1 MSAWGTGPF
10 ENDDALDLIGE
21 INESSPDAVGELL
34 AEILTVPDD
43 DDDLDEVDGM
53 EAYAATALI
62 AAKLGR
68 LEPESPDVLDA
79 VAKIPTEVVGALIPH
94 ARAMLV
100 RILGANSE
108 FADLWIESGRLEKV
122 RGEIGKIKGALR

>member
-21 INESSPDAVGELL
+21 INESTPDAVGELL
-34 AEILTVPDD
+34 AEILAVPDD
-43 DDDLDEVDGM
+43 EDEFDEADGM
-53 EAYAATALI
+53 EAYAAAALL
-62 AAKLGR
+62 AGKLER
-68 LEPESPDVLDA
+68 FEIESPDALDA
-79 VAKIPTEVVGALIPH
+79 VAKIPTDMVGALIPD

-100 RILGANSE
+100 RILGHNSE